1 MCSGVRIRQIG
12 LISFRSERDHA
23 ISLLERLN
31 ILRVTADPGK
41 PRAYALTN
49 PFLGSLRLALTGGGN
64 HNSFGVPCN
73 TPDKNPVSIVDL
85 DKYAQK
91 QWEGVLGY
99 MVGST
104 GVNLIDDGV
113 ALSEGVKKLLRD
125 GGLVK
130 PRGKKAEITQE
141 GFAFI
146 LQEVNAQVWT
156 VLIYYLDA
164 AEDVRN
170 IPTP

>member
-1 MCSGVRIRQIG
+1 MLR
-12 LISFRSERDHA
+12 ERDQA
-23 ISLLERLN
+23 INLLERLH
-31 ILRVTADPGK
+31 ILRVTANPGK
-41 PRAYALTN
+41 PRAYTITN

-73 TPDKNPVSIVDL
+73 TSDKHPISIPEL
-85 DKYAQK
+85 DDYARR

-104 GVNLIDDGV
+104 GINLVDEGVRLSDGV
-113 ALSEGVKKLLRD
+113 KRLLKD

-130 PRGKKAEITQE
+130 QRGSKADITQE

-164 AEDVRN
+164 AEEVML
-170 IPTP
+170 PTSSIGLQS